1 MPQTCD
7 AITAALLAETGRYG
21 GEAYRRTARK
31 QPIIELVKAN
41 AGAWE
46 DGMGTIISNVTTA
59 RNFPLDPVGSRT
71 NRTESDGSTDACL
84 PPTLT
89 TRHGQITQAYRIRHL
104 AVNTPE
110 FCINDLRTEFKFAAF
125 MGNIR
130 KQLDDI
136 TEHVWAEWMTAD
148 YWTTAGHKLTQ
159 QIGGVTDNATA
170 YTGAV
175 TGMIQFGVLEDIYAE
190 ISRQGDLPF
199 ARDMDT
205 EAPVF
210 PLLIGREAFAH
221 LLRENEELRQ
231 DIRWAWIGARDES
244 PLLPNGMPRKRR
256 SFGGYIIYENPYPRR
271 FNGLSVTANRV
282 THWAESTADKGYK
295 QTLSNS
301 WKYADNEETIIF
313 HPSVYQQ
320 LAVNTIGTPSPGW
333 NFDPRS
339 WMGEFSLRNILN
351 KDCNPD
357 GDKVFWRS
365 LFADAAAPVAPEVG
379 YVYLHKNCG
388 FNKASTDCPV
398 GTSSASA

>member
-1 MPQTCD
+1 
-7 AITAALLAETGRYG
+7 
-21 GEAYRRTARK
+21 
-31 QPIIELVKAN
+31 
-41 AGAWE
+41 
-46 DGMGTIISNVTTA
+46 MGTIISNVTTA
-59 RNFPLDPVGSRT
+59 RNFPLDPVASRT
-71 NRTESDGSTDACL
+71 NRSESDGASVDACL

-89 TRHGQITQAYRIRHL
+89 TEHGQITQSYRIRHL

-136 TEHVWAEWMTAD
+136 QEHVWAEWFTRD
-148 YWTTAGHKLTQ
+148 YFNTAGHKLVQKT
-159 QIGGVTDNATA
+159 T
-170 YTGAV
+170 TGTVDGSGTEYPEDA
-175 TGMIQFGVLEDIYAE
+175 TGMIQFGPLEAIHAE
-190 ISRQGDLPF
+190 ISRQGDTPF

-205 EAPVF
+205 EAPVL
-210 PLLIGREAFAH
+210 PLLISREAFAH
-221 LLRENEELRQ
+221 LLRDNASLRE
-231 DIRWAWIGARDES
+231 DIRYAWIGSRDES

-271 FNGLSVTANRV
+271 FNGYLQAHRVPHWSSTA
-282 THWAESTADKGYK
+282 ADKGRK
-295 QTLSNS
+295 QTLSGS
-301 WKYADNEETIIF
+301 WKNARNEETIIF

-357 GDKVFWRS
+357 GDKVFWRA
-365 LFADAAAPVAPEVG
+365 LFADAAAPIMPEVG
-379 YVYLHKNCG
+379 YVYLHRNCG
-388 FNKASTDCPV
+388 FDAASTACPA